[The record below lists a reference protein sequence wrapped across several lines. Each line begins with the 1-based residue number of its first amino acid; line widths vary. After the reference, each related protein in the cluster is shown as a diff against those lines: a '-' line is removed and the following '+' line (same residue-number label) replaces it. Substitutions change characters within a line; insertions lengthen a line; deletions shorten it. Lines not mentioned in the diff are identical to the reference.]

1 MRKIIE
7 WIGTSIV
14 TAIVFYAAWQFLFI
28 GVYGIL
34 TGKIL

>member
-1 MRKIIE
+1 MKKIIE
-7 WIGTSIV
+7 WVGVTIV
-14 TAIVFYAAWQFLFI
+14 TVIVLYAAWQFLFI

>member
-7 WIGTSIV
+7 WVGTYIV
-14 TAIVFYAAWQFLFI
+14 TAIVLYASWQFLFI
-28 GVYGIL
+28 GVYSIL